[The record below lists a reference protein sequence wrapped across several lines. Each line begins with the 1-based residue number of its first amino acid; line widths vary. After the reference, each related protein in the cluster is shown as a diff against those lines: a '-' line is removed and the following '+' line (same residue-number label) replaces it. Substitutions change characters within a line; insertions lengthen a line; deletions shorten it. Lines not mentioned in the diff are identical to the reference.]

1 MKLIVSATTDT
12 LEMLLEK
19 AIDGV
24 IFPVRGHAMRYGETF
39 DADKIEEYVKRAHA
53 KGKKAYLS
61 MNAIHHE
68 PELASLESTFESLS
82 KIPFDALYFADL
94 AVYEIADDYGLVH
107 KLIYYP
113 ETYVTSDLDMR
124 FWAEQSVKSAVL
136 SREMT
141 LEDIKVISQESPI
154 GVSIIGHGYLNMF
167 HSKRRLIKTFL
178 NYTKRHPT
186 QSSKR
191 FVKKNIPS
199 IRMTSEPTSSGKNR
213 YQASMF
219 SPHSLRLC
227 RISSLT
233 HSSIRHKGLKR
244 LWMTTSA
251 FKTANPLTKQSMTT
265 MMTDSTSKRPST
277 HKAEVR
283 RDEKTGTP
291 GARGRP

>member
-12 LEMLLEK
+12 LDMLLDK

-39 DADKIEEYVKRAHA
+39 EANQIEGYVKRAHA

-82 KIPFDALYFADL
+82 GIPFDALYFADL
-94 AVYEIADDYGLVH
+94 AVYEVAGDYGLVH

-113 ETYVTSDLDMR
+113 ETYVTSTLDMR
-124 FWAEQSVKSAVL
+124 FWEEQSVKSAVL

-141 LEDIKVISQESPI
+141 LEDIKVISQESQI

-178 NYTKRHPT
+178 NHVKRHDAQDTFNKPYTIIEEIREEEYPIYQDEFGTHIFREKPLSSMDVFATLAPLVSDFIIDT
-186 QSSKR
+186 Q
-191 FVKKNIPS
+191 F
-199 IRMTSEPTSSGKNR
+199 
-213 YQASMF
+213 Y
-219 SPHSLRLC
+219 
-227 RISSLT
+227 
-233 HSSIRHKGLKR
+233 
-244 LWMTTSA
+244 
-251 FKTANPLTKQSMTT
+251 
-265 MMTDSTSKRPST
+265 
-277 HKAEVR
+277 
-283 RDEKTGTP
+283 TP
-291 GARGRP
+291 GRIETIVDDYIRLQNGESVDETKYADHDDGFYFKKTVYRQGGGEAR

>member
-178 NYTKRHPT
+178 NYTKRHDANNTFNKPYTIIEEIREEEYPIYQDDFGTHIFREKPLSSVHVFATLAPLVSDFIIDT
-186 QSSKR
+186 QFYTPQRIETIVDDYIRLQNGESVDETKYDDHDDG
-191 FVKKNIPS
+191 FYFKK
-199 IRMTSEPTSSGKNR
+199 TVYTQGGGE
-213 YQASMF
+213 
-219 SPHSLRLC
+219 
-227 RISSLT
+227 
-233 HSSIRHKGLKR
+233 
-244 LWMTTSA
+244 
-251 FKTANPLTKQSMTT
+251 
-265 MMTDSTSKRPST
+265 
-277 HKAEVR
+277 
-283 RDEKTGTP
+283 
-291 GARGRP
+291 AR